1 MPNRLY
7 RILEW
12 PKFWLAVAPATIV
25 IVGGFALAAKIAKLF
40 GKDLYARKETNA

>member
-12 PKFWLAVAPATIV
+12 PKFWLAVVPATIV
-25 IVGGFALAAKIAKLF
+25 IVGGFALAACIAAPF
-40 GKDLYARKETNA
+40 GTNLYARKGASA

>member
-12 PKFWLAVAPATIV
+12 PKFWLAVAPATVV
-25 IVGGFALAAKIAKLF
+25 IVGGFWCAAQVAKLF
-40 GKDLYARKETNA
+40 GADLYARKGADA